1 VRKKKHFGAFF
12 ADVLEMPEELALDLP
27 RITLVGNINLN
38 VENHKGIISYSA
50 SEVRLRVSDGYLIAR
65 GSGFALRSIN
75 KTDIFLEGEI
85 SNLAIVLDNKGDG
98 GVFGNEDLAALL
110 QEELIDTENAADNVA
125 DKAGN
130 ADNADYD
137 ENAKNGKNVRNGNS
151 VKNGDYG
158 ENAEG

>member
-110 QEELIDTENAADNVA
+110 QEELAEAENAAENAADYAEN
-125 DKAGN
+125 AG
-130 ADNADYD
+130 NADYD
-137 ENAKNGKNVRNGNS
+137 EKTKNSKN
-151 VKNGDYG
+151 VKNGDYV

>member
-1 VRKKKHFGAFF
+1 MVRKKKHFGAFF

-110 QEELIDTENAADNVA
+110 QEELIDAENAAENAA

-130 ADNADYD
+130 AENADYD
-137 ENAKNGKNVRNGNS
+137 EKTKNSKN
-151 VKNGDYG
+151 VKNGDYV